1 MSLCNLV
8 FLMQKGVRCGQVLL
22 FLSKEK
28 IDKKATKQLK
38 KHRDHIIALLL
49 VADRHFGLTVPR
61 RTIMERENQASPK
74 LEYVDSVILKHYACG
89 CCCCLEAVGRFRG
102 SDHKHVGVRACIPGL
117 RLAMYAGAA
126 GEV

>member
-1 MSLCNLV
+1 MRTGFVISL
-8 FLMQKGVRCGQVLL
+8 
-22 FLSKEK
+22 EK

-102 SDHKHVGVRACIPGL
+102 SDHKHVGVRARLGLVLGL